1 MLQITMQNMPTR
13 STRVLSISL
22 VVLIVSYLISIEW
35 NRMDSLRETISKAQ
49 IVAIRNEYTQ
59 YDCDIPHT
67 WEKENATLFGEMCGE
82 KKYRLKSISKD
93 SIGIYDCLRTDIF
106 YLKEWISNTTVPL
119 LGLLTR
125 TDTKPVIETETA
137 IMSVEDGM
145 FALFLKMVGQ
155 KFDNLFYWF
164 SWLMVPLLIAVTGLI
179 RGAYLCIGYRMEQWA
194 RAGDAKK
201 DEKLPRDKRF
211 RQS

>member
-145 FALFLKMVGQ
+145 FALFFKDGRTEIRQ
-155 KFDNLFYWF
+155 PF
-164 SWLMVPLLIAVTGLI
+164 LLVFLAHGPIIDCCYGSDPRSLPVHRLPNGTMGKS
-179 RGAYLCIGYRMEQWA
+179 RR
-194 RAGDAKK
+194 RKK